1 MEFGSGSYSQASVFL
16 IHKLG
21 TLSTYPKGQHIAFLY
36 SRSPTP
42 NRTFPALDDGSSQET
57 LFGWPRPLFPVK
69 NCLKQVV
76 NIREAKLDSDIGCEF
91 RPPDTEP
98 KIDHYVMFQ

>member
-1 MEFGSGSYSQASVFL
+1 MEFGSGSYNQASVFL

-21 TLSTYPKGQHIAFLY
+21 NLSTYPKGQHIAFLY

-42 NRTFPALDDGSSQET
+42 N
-57 LFGWPRPLFPVK
+57 
-69 NCLKQVV
+69 
-76 NIREAKLDSDIGCEF
+76 REAKLDSDIGCEF